1 MEPAPTS
8 TLPTRQTGPILTT
21 ACPANQVIRPRPQSL
36 SCAVMPAAHRGTR
49 LQGPRNIPVPPTVL
63 AVSFGQL
70 SLGVLGAAASAL

>member
-1 MEPAPTS
+1 
-8 TLPTRQTGPILTT
+8 
-21 ACPANQVIRPRPQSL
+21 
-36 SCAVMPAAHRGTR
+36 MPAAHRGTR